1 MEQPESA
8 RNQGFYPPRA
18 VYSTD
23 GRAKSREQ
31 GSSGVQPRG
40 QTGSR
45 WESHAVRASDHEL
58 ARSRHAKI
66 TMATGTQVVEVFDTI
81 LTLVYLP
88 ALILIFFVVLYYA
101 SPILGKLYMSGGSN
115 RLEAIIS
122 LVFVLLWLAI
132 MLVTLL
138 L

>member
-1 MEQPESA
+1 
-8 RNQGFYPPRA
+8 
-18 VYSTD
+18 
-23 GRAKSREQ
+23 
-31 GSSGVQPRG
+31 
-40 QTGSR
+40 
-45 WESHAVRASDHEL
+45 
-58 ARSRHAKI
+58 
-66 TMATGTQVVEVFDTI
+66 MATGTQVVEVFDTI
-81 LTLVYLP
+81 LTLVYAP
-88 ALILIFFVVLYYA
+88 ALILLFFVVLYYA